1 MPPSLPLQEVHVS
14 KETIGKISV
23 ASKSKPMF
31 FSTLQTLPLQPLRNG
46 PKGNLLA
53 SHIFF
58 PSPVFFHTVARV
70 IFPRV
75 LTKFLSWVKNLG
87 RSLLLNFLAR
97 ASRFFCCMTTVY
109 PTSLTGCYISSSFSL
124 LGIPSTCSSLPSCL
138 QGLSAHL
145 PSLSEIPLAYCYWVV
160 PSHWCFS

>member
-1 MPPSLPLQEVHVS
+1 MLLFSLLVPPSLPLQEVHVS

-97 ASRFFCCMTTVY
+97 ASRFFCSMTTVY

-124 LGIPSTCSSLPSCL
+124 LGIHTTCSRLPS
-138 QGLSAHL
+138 
-145 PSLSEIPLAYCYWVV
+145 
-160 PSHWCFS
+160 